1 MLALYT
7 LRFLIHTF
15 SMCVDI
21 GSLLCIL
28 QAMEL
33 HDYPGRKS
41 LAVSVV
47 GTVVSKSV
55 SIPSADEVGTK

>member
-1 MLALYT
+1 
-7 LRFLIHTF
+7 
-15 SMCVDI
+15 MCVDI

-33 HDYPGRKS
+33 HDYQGRK
-41 LAVSVV
+41 VSVV